1 MKRTQLPP
9 ERSATPKRGRSV
21 AGVNGSRDFGS
32 AAAQTTLR
40 GVDDAAAPGRPA
52 RRSAPT
58 PSGTGSST
66 VQGKVSAARIP
77 LAKLPLDGTG
87 ALYEQVARALR
98 HAILH
103 GHLSPGERMPA
114 TRTLAQT
121 LGVSRNTIA
130 TAYEILRADQL
141 TVAYERSGTR
151 VADMASVPTDVRR
164 DAVTPPQS
172 RYAARLRELRPSGL
186 GRHREGLPYDLHYGD
201 PPHNPA
207 LVRSWSRRLLAAAR
221 IAGPFYPDPKG
232 FLPLRRAL
240 VEYLARRRGI
250 TCSESD
256 VLIVGGTQQAIA
268 LSLRTLV
275 DEGETVAIEE
285 PYYQHLKQAITA
297 HGARSVGISTD
308 ESGIVTSELRR
319 HRARLI
325 CVTPSHQF
333 PSGAVLTLERRLEL
347 LDIAASDGSWILEDD
362 YDSEFQYRGR
372 PLAALRSLDLSA
384 RVVYVGTFSK
394 TLFPSLRLGFIVTP
408 PGLREDFIKAKR
420 LADLGSPAV
429 EQAALASFIRSRQ
442 FEKHLRRTVLDLN
455 QRRRILIDGLLR
467 HGRGRLQV
475 NDTGAGVHIVV
486 WLRTLSY
493 PQLDRLIELALNRGL
508 GLYPI
513 HPHYHSL
520 PPRPGLLLGYAG
532 VPAEALARAAE
543 IFGEC
548 LDAVESARRR

>member
-1 MKRTQLPP
+1 M
-9 ERSATPKRGRSV
+9 
-21 AGVNGSRDFGS
+21 
-32 AAAQTTLR
+32 
-40 GVDDAAAPGRPA
+40 
-52 RRSAPT
+52 
-58 PSGTGSST
+58 
-66 VQGKVSAARIP
+66 P
-77 LAKLPLDGTG
+77 LSKLPLDGIG

-98 HAILH
+98 HAILQ
-103 GHLSPGERMPA
+103 GHLSAGERMPA
-114 TRTLAQT
+114 TRTLAQM

-130 TAYEILRADQL
+130 TAYEMLRADQL

-151 VADMASVPTDVRR
+151 VADMASVPTEARR

-221 IAGPFYPDPKG
+221 IAGPFYPDAKG
-232 FLPLRRAL
+232 FPPLRRAL

-250 TCSESD
+250 TCSASD

-275 DEGETVAIEE
+275 DEGDTVAIEE
-285 PYYQHLKQAITA
+285 PHYQHLKQAITA
-297 HGARSVGISTD
+297 HGARSVGIPTD

-362 YDSEFQYRGR
+362 YDSEFHYHGR

-429 EQAALASFIRSRQ
+429 EQAALATFIRSRQ
-442 FEKHLRRTVLDLN
+442 FEKNLRKTVLELN
-455 QRRRILIDGLLR
+455 ERRRILIDGLVR
-467 HGRGRLQV
+467 HGRGRLQI

-486 WLRTLSY
+486 WLTTLSY
-493 PQLDRLIELALNRGL
+493 PQLERLIELALRRGL

-520 PPRPGLLLGYAG
+520 PARPGLLLGYAG
-532 VPAEALARAAE
+532 VPAEALSRATE

-548 LDAVESARRR
+548 LDAVENARGR

>member
-1 MKRTQLPP
+1 MKRTELQP
-9 ERSATPKRGRSV
+9 EHQAAPKRGHSV
-21 AGVNGSRDFGS
+21 AGTNVARDCGPV
-32 AAAQTTLR
+32 AAQAKLR
-40 GVDDAAAPGRPA
+40 GVDDAAAPATPVH
-52 RRSAPT
+52 RSAP
-58 PSGTGSST
+58 PASGTGAHAAQ
-66 VQGKVSAARIP
+66 VKGSAARIP
-77 LAKLPLDGTG
+77 LSKLPLDGIG

-114 TRTLAQT
+114 TRTLAQM

-151 VADMASVPTDVRR
+151 VAEMASVPTEMKR

-186 GRHREGLPYDLHYGD
+186 GRHRENLPYDLHYGD

-221 IAGPFYPDPKG
+221 IAGPFYPDAKG
-232 FLPLRRAL
+232 FPPLRRAL

-275 DEGETVAIEE
+275 DEGDTVAIEE
-285 PYYQHLKQAITA
+285 PHYQHLKQAITA
-297 HGARSVGISTD
+297 HGARSIGIPTD
-308 ESGIVTSELRR
+308 QSGIVTSELRR

-420 LADLGSPAV
+420 LDDLGSPAA
-429 EQAALASFIRSRQ
+429 EQAALATFIRSRQ
-442 FEKHLRRTVLDLN
+442 FEKNLRRMVLDLN

-467 HGRGRLQV
+467 HGRGRLQI

-486 WLRTLSY
+486 WLTTLSY
-493 PQLDRLIELALNRGL
+493 PQLERLIELALGRGL

-532 VPAEALARAAE
+532 VPAEALTRATE

-548 LDAVESARRR
+548 LDAVQSARGR